1 MQKCL
6 ECFEDVQISF
16 VAPQA
21 STPGC
26 EGCLSLARGVR
37 HQQVQHSEEC
47 RSRVRKRVE
56 EDVEA
61 EREREKMRKQAAED
75 EAEQRIRA
83 EKRERAKDVEPAREA
98 PLGRRTF
105 KFIRGFKTKSWR
117 RRSTRH

>member
-1 MQKCL
+1 MSKYHL
-6 ECFEDVQISF
+6 LPRKP
-16 VAPQA
+16 APQD
-21 STPGC
+21 
-26 EGCLSLARGVR
+26 ARDACPWP
-37 HQQVQHSEEC
+37 EELDISKFNIL
-47 RSRVRKRVE
+47 RNAGAESARESRKTLRL
-56 EDVEA
+56 
-61 EREREKMRKQAAED
+61 REREKMRKQAAED